1 MSESSD
7 VTTATKAKSRA
18 DLIIELSQLIDEVRL
33 KVRKARS
40 EKAYAR
46 YVGILTTLYGILL
59 KAESGE
65 VLSEE
70 DREEIEKAMA
80 HLVKRIPRRAELIE
94 RISRRVR
101 KIVPQKDVVI
111 YAVQL

>member
-1 MSESSD
+1 MSESTD
-7 VTTATKAKSRA
+7 AATAVKAKSRT

-40 EKAYAR
+40 EKAYGR
-46 YVGILTTLYGILL
+46 FVGILTTLYGILL

-70 DREEIEKAMA
+70 DRGEIEKAMA
-80 HLVKRIPRRAELIE
+80 HLIKRIPRRVELIE
-94 RISRRVR
+94 RIGRRVR
-101 KIVPQKDVVI
+101 KIVPQKGVVI
-111 YAVQL
+111 YAV